1 MSVES
6 EANVT
11 LKNLLDLQSD
21 LTSLSQALL
30 ECYEVLDSN
39 ISALSEK
46 WQDEKFDEFEASFRT
61 RKEQIMF
68 LSEKYNMWATQYMP
82 PRIDVIKEALGTS
95 VGK

>member
-46 WQDEKFDEFEASFRT
+46 WQDEKFEEFEASFRS

-68 LSEKYNMWATQYMP
+68 LSEKYKMWATQYLP
-82 PRIDVIKEALGTS
+82 PRIDVIKEALGSNVTL
-95 VGK
+95 

>member
-46 WQDEKFDEFEASFRT
+46 WQDEKFEEFEASFRT

-68 LSEKYNMWATQYMP
+68 LSEKYKMWATQYLP
-82 PRIDVIKEALGTS
+82 PRIDVIKEALGSNVTL
-95 VGK
+95 